1 MTDDTLPHDLRLSIG
16 RLARRLRA
24 QKADDSISDSQF
36 SVLASLQWHGDC
48 TIGSLSE
55 SEKVT
60 PPSMNRTVNA
70 LEAAGYVARASAP
83 DDGRKVV
90 VSLTAAGRDLVQ
102 QTALQR
108 DAWFV
113 ERLRALDPAQ
123 RAALEAAAPVIKEL
137 AES

>member
-1 MTDDTLPHDLRLSIG
+1 MTDPTLPHDLRLSIG

-24 QKADDSISDSQF
+24 QKVDDRISDSQF
-36 SVLASLQWHGDC
+36 SVLCTLGDRGAAP
-48 TIGSLSE
+48 IGELSV

-70 LEAAGYVARASAP
+70 LETAGYVSRGSAP

-90 VSLTAAGRDLVQ
+90 VAITDAGRQLIQ
-102 QTALQR
+102 QTRLQR

-113 ERLRALDPAQ
+113 ERLAELSPEH
-123 RAALEAAAPVIKEL
+123 RAALYAAAPVLQQL
-137 AES
+137 AEQ